1 MKKLTIALAA
11 LLLLGGGLYY
21 INTFAG
27 DVAEQELD
35 AMLAPK
41 FKEARA
47 SYGGLAVNPAAGTV
61 TLFDI
66 ATEQN
71 GPTVREVSFTSEFE
85 DLIAAAQGRPDYL
98 HGLKMHVEGFEL
110 NVEGDDITINNA
122 DLDVDGIIDVKT
134 MLNHPEA
141 WLLEFLAQDDLHITM
156 TGDDWNVR
164 SEDMARDLGLNSRL
178 IRMEDINLTLNRNRG
193 ALDATLELDSPELG
207 RASITVDG
215 DDDALHHFEIEVAD
229 LHLHPEDGARISMGR
244 STLTASGRMPFDQ
257 FENANPDDL
266 FEKGTAVQ
274 WSVHL
279 RDFMLEDDEL
289 LEEGLPVNR
298 LEFKTLDHEFNYTV
312 QQLETTLDFEGN
324 LGICN
329 AAMDLKIRSLD
340 PPDADV
346 QVMELQLDKLLPEVN
361 MLLTLMP
368 VPLTPEGDDGFTF
381 SYSGPLEQ
389 LMPNG
394 F

>member
-110 NVEGDDITINNA
+110 NVEGDDITIN
-122 DLDVDGIIDVKT
+122 LSLI
-134 MLNHPEA
+134 
-141 WLLEFLAQDDLHITM
+141 HI
-156 TGDDWNVR
+156 
-164 SEDMARDLGLNSRL
+164 
-178 IRMEDINLTLNRNRG
+178 
-193 ALDATLELDSPELG
+193 
-207 RASITVDG
+207 
-215 DDDALHHFEIEVAD
+215 
-229 LHLHPEDGARISMGR
+229 
-244 STLTASGRMPFDQ
+244 
-257 FENANPDDL
+257 
-266 FEKGTAVQ
+266 
-274 WSVHL
+274 
-279 RDFMLEDDEL
+279 
-289 LEEGLPVNR
+289 
-298 LEFKTLDHEFNYTV
+298 
-312 QQLETTLDFEGN
+312 
-324 LGICN
+324 
-329 AAMDLKIRSLD
+329 
-340 PPDADV
+340 
-346 QVMELQLDKLLPEVN
+346 
-361 MLLTLMP
+361 
-368 VPLTPEGDDGFTF
+368 
-381 SYSGPLEQ
+381 
-389 LMPNG
+389 
-394 F
+394 